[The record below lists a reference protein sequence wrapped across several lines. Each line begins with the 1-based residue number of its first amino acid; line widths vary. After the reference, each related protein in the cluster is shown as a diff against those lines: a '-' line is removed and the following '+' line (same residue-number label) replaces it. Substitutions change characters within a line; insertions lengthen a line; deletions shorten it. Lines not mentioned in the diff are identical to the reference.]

1 MSYGVGHRHGLDPA
15 LLWLWRRPEAVA
27 LIRPL
32 ALELPYAQGAALKKQ
47 KTKNKTISVISGNF
61 LAIFLYWI

>member
-15 LLWLWRRPEAVA
+15 LLWLCRRPEAVA

-47 KTKNKTISVISGNF
+47 KTKNKTITDISGNF

>member
-1 MSYGVGHRHGLDPA
+1 MSYGVGHRHGSDHA